1 MSIKARPTQRLQL
14 LALNVIVDQVL
25 NRSEMGFET
34 DIAKAIADLVDKTR
48 FERLPAVKKEIIKV
62 QCFSIFLCSAP
73 PRKKRR
79 SKGEE
84 KRQRIR
90 DVIGYF
96 HRKENPLAH
105 FNKCTATYFRT
116 YFKTSAFQHTGEM
129 KDISTHVGQEAQT
142 RPGIDATEKITT
154 FFLRVSKN
162 GQIQCLFLTV
172 PQISPT
178 LQGMWF

>member
-1 MSIKARPTQRLQL
+1 MACCNKR
-14 LALNVIVDQVL
+14 N
-25 NRSEMGFET
+25 
-34 DIAKAIADLVDKTR
+34 
-48 FERLPAVKKEIIKV
+48 KV
-62 QCFSIFLCSAP
+62 HCFSISLFSAP

-116 YFKTSAFQHTGEM
+116 YFKTSACPTYRGDERYFHPCRPRGPDSTRNRRHGEDYHILFTSFKEWSDTM
-129 KDISTHVGQEAQT
+129 SFSHRTSN
-142 RPGIDATEKITT
+142 ITYT
-154 FFLRVSKN
+154 SGYVVLNVKH
-162 GQIQCLFLTV
+162 
-172 PQISPT
+172 
-178 LQGMWF
+178 